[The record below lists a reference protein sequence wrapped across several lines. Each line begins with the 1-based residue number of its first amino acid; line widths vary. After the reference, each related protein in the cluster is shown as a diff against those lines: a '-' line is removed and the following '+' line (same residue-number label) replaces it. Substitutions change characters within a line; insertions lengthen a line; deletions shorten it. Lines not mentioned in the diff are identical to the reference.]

1 MLDSVFQNIY
11 FLVFFSIVFSLL
23 VSLRIYPVLIYLA
36 HKKKLMDEP
45 VDRSMHVHR
54 TPTLGGIGM
63 FITFSLC
70 IIIMGIL
77 TELGQPDLLK
87 LLSILGGTIIL
98 LFLGIKDDLLEL
110 APRKKFM
117 GQLFSAALVILG
129 TDTRIE
135 SFYGV
140 FGIGELPYLVS
151 IVFTLLAFVFIIN
164 AFNLI
169 DGINGLATSVA
180 IIVNTSF
187 GVYFVMNG
195 QYLHLLV
202 SFSLIGVLVGFLR
215 YNVSRVRLMFMGD
228 SGSLFLGFLLAY
240 QAIGFLSIN
249 QLPETVFTV
258 SNAPIMALAI
268 LVYPILDA
276 LRVFSIRIA
285 KGKSP
290 FAADR
295 NHIHHK
301 LLDHGFSHI
310 KATIIIAVCNLFVIQ
325 IAFMLSDLYLT
336 FQLYIISVVL
346 PLVCLFPFLLVRR
359 DGKYHF
365 EIPEL

>member
-1 MLDSVFQNIY
+1 MLNDLFQNLY
-11 FLVFFSIVFSLL
+11 FLVFFSIAFSLV
-23 VSLRIYPVLIYLA
+23 VSIRIYPVIIYLA

-45 VDRSMHVHR
+45 VDRSIHVR
-54 TPTLGGIGM
+54 KTPTLGGIGM
-63 FITFSLC
+63 FITFSLA
-70 IIIMGIL
+70 IIIMGIFTNL
-77 TELGQPDLLK
+77 SQLDLLN

-110 APRKKFM
+110 SARKKFI
-117 GQLFSAALVILG
+117 GQFFSAALVILG
-129 TDTRIE
+129 TDTRIV
-135 SFYGV
+135 SFHGI
-140 FGIGELPYLVS
+140 FGISELPYVVS
-151 IVFTLLAFVFIIN
+151 VVFTLLVFVFIIN

-169 DGINGLATSVA
+169 DGINGLASAIA

-195 QYLHLLV
+195 QYLHVLV
-202 SFSLIGVLVGFLR
+202 SFSLIGVLLGFLK
-215 YNVSRVRLMFMGD
+215 YNLSKVNLMFMGD

-240 QAIGFLSIN
+240 QAIGFLSVN
-249 QLPETVFTV
+249 QMPETVYKI

-268 LVYPILDA
+268 LAYPILDA
-276 LRVFSIRIA
+276 LRVFVIRLA

-290 FAADR
+290 FSADR
-295 NHIHHK
+295 NHIHHR
-301 LLDHGFSHI
+301 LLNHGFSHL
-310 KATIIIAVCNLFVIQ
+310 KSTLTIAVCNIFIIQ
-325 IAFMLSDLYLT
+325 VAFMLSDLYLN